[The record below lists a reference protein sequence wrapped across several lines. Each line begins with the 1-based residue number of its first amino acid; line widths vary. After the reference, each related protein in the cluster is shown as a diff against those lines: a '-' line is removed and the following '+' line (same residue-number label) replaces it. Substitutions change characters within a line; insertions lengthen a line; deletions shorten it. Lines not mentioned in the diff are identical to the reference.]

1 MLPVL
6 RFERLELNFAQ
17 WQHTL
22 SKFGDRAI
30 FQTPAW
36 LQFLAGTQKGEL
48 VLAGLHDDRRVVGY
62 FTGLIVNRLGIRVLG
77 SPFPGWTTEHMG
89 LNLADGVPRQAAM
102 KALLPFAFEKLRC
115 LHLEV
120 VDRKLLRE
128 DVSNAGL
135 TFRFAREFELAL
147 NRSDDELFA
156 QMEPACR
163 RNVRKALRCGVSVEE
178 AHDVSFADEFY
189 AQLRDVFHRQRLVPT
204 YNISRVRELIKY
216 LLPTGTLLLL
226 RARNS
231 EGRCIATGIYLAMNE
246 LMYFWG
252 GASWRTQQI
261 LRPNELLMWHAIKY
275 WKARGITTFAMG
287 GGGRYKQKFGAREIF
302 VPRLVVSQYPLL
314 SRLRDAA
321 RFAVK
326 ARQHCWGWTQ
336 VQPLATLE
344 SSLSAK

>member
-1 MLPVL
+1 VL
-6 RFERLELNFAQ
+6 RFERIELNLAQ

-22 SKFGDRAI
+22 SRFSDRAV
-30 FQTPAW
+30 FQTPTW

-48 VLAGLHDDRRVVGY
+48 VLANLQDDGKVVGY

-89 LNLADGVPRQAAM
+89 LNLEDGVPRQAAIR
-102 KALLPFAFEKLRC
+102 ALLPFAFEKLRC

-147 NRSDDELFA
+147 TRSDDELFG

-163 RNVRKALRCGVSVEE
+163 RNLRKALRCGVSVEE
-178 AHDVSFADEFY
+178 AHDVAFAEEYY
-189 AQLRDVFHRQRLVPT
+189 AQLRGVFHRQGLVPT
-204 YNISRVRELIKY
+204 YDISRVRELIKHV
-216 LLPTGTLLLL
+216 LPTGMLLLL
-226 RARNS
+226 RARNT
-231 EGRCIATGIYLAMNE
+231 EGQCIATGIYLAMNE

-252 GASWRTQQI
+252 GASCRAQQI

-302 VPRLVVSQYPLL
+302 VPRLIASQYPFL

-326 ARQHCWGWTQ
+326 ARQRCWGWSP
-336 VQPLATLE
+336 VQQLRH
-344 SSLSAK
+344 